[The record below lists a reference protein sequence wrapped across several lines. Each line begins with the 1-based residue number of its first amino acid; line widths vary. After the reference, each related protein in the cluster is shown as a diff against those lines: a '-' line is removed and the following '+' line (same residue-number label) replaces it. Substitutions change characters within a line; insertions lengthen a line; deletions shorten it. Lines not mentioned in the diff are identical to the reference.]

1 MQITFYLL
9 MLSIFSLLLLSSL
22 NAEKLRL
29 AESSRQLLQ
38 QIGSKLRLFCAAQEG
53 TGPLYY
59 KWTKNGHLLP
69 PTGANHQVKSSEDN
83 SVLIIHQITVTDA
96 GNYSCSVSNGAGQSD
111 HQTTMLIVKG
121 F

>member
-1 MQITFYLL
+1 MRSGCHLL
-9 MLSIFSLLLLSSL
+9 VLGIFSFLLLSPV

-29 AESSRQLLQ
+29 AESSRQFTQLT
-38 QIGSKLRLFCAAQEG
+38 GSKFSLFCATQEG

-69 PTGANHQVKSSEDN
+69 PSGPNHQVKSSEDN
-83 SVLIIHQITVTDA
+83 SVLIIHQISTNDA
-96 GNYSCSVSNGAGQSD
+96 GNYSCLVSNGAGQSD
-111 HQTTMLIVKG
+111 HQTTVLIVKG